1 MKQLL
6 FFLKVLNFVK
16 QNEGDNL
23 VEMRLRTTRIH
34 PDNLNLKPA
43 NIMTTIKISV
53 RNKRDANLLYRMLKR
68 IPFIDRVEKED
79 TLDKEKNT
87 GQFEKIKNLMA
98 TMAGPELFK
107 QIPNPVTW
115 QQDLRNEW
123 E

>member
-1 MKQLL
+1 MNSLTAKFCHYHALVPMG
-6 FFLKVLNFVK
+6 LKERSY
-16 QNEGDNL
+16 QE
-23 VEMRLRTTRIH
+23 RSIH
-34 PDNLNLKPA
+34 PNNLKQKLK

-68 IPFIDRVEKED
+68 IPFIDRIEKED
-79 TLDKEKNT
+79 SITRDK
-87 GQFEKIKNLMA
+87 GARQFAKIKTLID

-107 QIPNPVTW
+107 QITNPVTW

>member
-1 MKQLL
+1 
-6 FFLKVLNFVK
+6 
-16 QNEGDNL
+16 
-23 VEMRLRTTRIH
+23 
-34 PDNLNLKPA
+34 
-43 NIMTTIKISV
+43 MTTIKISV

-79 TLDKEKNT
+79 PLIKEKNT

-107 QIPNPVTW
+107 QITNPVTW

-123 E
+123 K